1 MSPET
6 TATFEEQYEALRFGC
21 GVVELVDW
29 SSVTVTGTDRQT
41 FLHNFCT
48 NDVKRLRPGESCEAF
63 FTNVKGRIV
72 GHGVLSCREHEVVAI
87 GVPSQAAALIEHLD
101 RYVIREDVRLQDS
114 TLDRKYVLVAGENK
128 ADELYRSAA
137 DAVSVDSTSVAC
149 NLVGSEFERV
159 FEVRSGD
166 LAPILDSLRNSRA
179 VWAGQAFNA
188 ARIEAGVPLFHVDF
202 DETNFPQ
209 EIGRDL
215 AAISFTKGCY
225 LGQETVARIDAL
237 GHVNQRLVGVRFFGK
252 NELAPGMELSFA
264 DQMAG
269 RVTSVALSPK
279 LGAPLA
285 LALVRREANSPG
297 TRLQSPAG
305 EGEVIALPLAGVGG
319 S

>member
-6 TATFEEQYEALRFGC
+6 TATVGEQYEALRFGC
-21 GVVELVDW
+21 GVVELSDW
-29 SSVTVTGTDRQT
+29 SSITVTGTDRQT

-48 NDVKRLRPGESCEAF
+48 NDIKRLKPGESCEAF

-72 GHGVLSCREHEVVAI
+72 GHGILSCRENEVVVI
-87 GVPSQAAALIEHLD
+87 GVPSQAAALIAHLD

-114 TLDRKYVLVAGENK
+114 TPDRKYLLIAGANRG
-128 ADELYRSAA
+128 DERYRSAA
-137 DAVSVDSTSVAC
+137 DEVSVAFASVAC
-149 NLVGSEFERV
+149 ELVGSEFERV
-159 FEVRSGD
+159 FEVGSGD
-166 LAPILDSLRNSRA
+166 LSSTLVSLRNGGAR
-179 VWAGQAFNA
+179 WAGQAFNT
-188 ARIEAGVPLFHVDF
+188 ARIEAGIPLFHVDF
-202 DETNFPQ
+202 DETNLPQ
-209 EIGRDL
+209 EVGRDL

-237 GHVNQRLVGVRFFGK
+237 GHVNQRLVGARFFGK
-252 NELAPGMELSFA
+252 NEIAPGMELSLA
-264 DQMAG
+264 DKTVG
-269 RVTSVALSPK
+269 RVTSVAFSPK

-285 LALVRREANSPG
+285 LAMVRCGANSPG